1 MEEKKELREK
11 LIDDIKSSISG
22 SSKKEINHITEE
34 MCKHPESNKLYNE
47 ILYEEIVE
55 AASQGLAYVD
65 SQLTASKA
73 SSRWNRVVDSLI
85 IHRAN
90 L

>member
-11 LIDDIKSSISG
+11 LVNDIKSSISN
-22 SSKKEINHITEE
+22 SSKREINHITEE

-55 AASQGLAYVD
+55 AAS
-65 SQLTASKA
+65 
-73 SSRWNRVVDSLI
+73 
-85 IHRAN
+85 
-90 L
+90 